1 MPVRQTAP
9 VLPATTVPDAADVP
23 DGLRAHWVA
32 WTGAG
37 REQVAALGGPADGD
51 APVAVVGDERR
62 LAPAWDGRI
71 REVTGVVDP
80 AGRALMSV
88 PPDWVAAAVAV
99 ADGRP
104 LDLVRAML
112 PGAVGR
118 PSGVVYQAV
127 YRWSVRPPGRDELPD
142 VGEWLPYEDPRV
154 PEWLHPFGGDTLVV
168 LDEDG
173 TYLAGLGLKRHDEH
187 VHEIAIGTTEA
198 ARGRGLAR
206 RLTARAAREL
216 LADGVVPTYMHDP
229 RNLAS
234 AKVADAAGFPDR
246 GWGALGIADLAEVQ
260 EAATSDR

>member
-1 MPVRQTAP
+1 MRQTSH
-9 VLPATTVPDAADVP
+9 VLPATTPPDAADVP

-32 WTGAG
+32 WTGASDDL
-37 REQVAALGGPADGD
+37 VAALGAAADGR
-51 APVAVVGDERR
+51 PRVVVVADERR
-62 LAPAWDGRI
+62 SEPAWDGRL

-80 AGRALMSV
+80 AGRAVMSV
-88 PPDWVAAAVAV
+88 PPDWRSAAAAV

-112 PGAVGR
+112 PAAVGR
-118 PSGVVYQAV
+118 PAGVVYQAV
-127 YRWSVRPPGRDELPD
+127 YRWAVRPPGRDVLPD
-142 VGEWLPYEDPRV
+142 VGDWLPYEDPRV
-154 PEWLHPFGGDTLVV
+154 PEWLHPFGGEALVV

-187 VHEIAIGTTEA
+187 VHEIAIGTAEA

-216 LADGVVPTYMHDP
+216 LAAGVVPTYMHDP
-229 RNLAS
+229 NNLAS

>member
-1 MPVRQTAP
+1 VRQTAH
-9 VLPATTVPDAADVP
+9 VLDVTRPDALDVP
-23 DGLRAHWVA
+23 AGLRAHWVA
-32 WTGAG
+32 WTGAT
-37 REQVAALGGPADGD
+37 EAQVGSLGGPG
-51 APVAVVGDERR
+51 PGRGVGPRIVVVADERR
-62 LAPAWDGRI
+62 AAPAWDGEVRA
-71 REVTGVVDP
+71 VTGVADP
-80 AGRALMSV
+80 DGRAVVSV
-88 PPDWVAAAVAV
+88 PPDWYAAASAV
-99 ADGRP
+99 ADGAT
-104 LDLVRAML
+104 LDEVRERL
-112 PGAVGR
+112 PVAVGR
-118 PSGVVYQAV
+118 PDSVVYRAV
-127 YRWSVRPPGRDELPD
+127 YRWSVAPPGRDVLPD

-154 PEWLHPFGGDTLVV
+154 PEWLHPFGGTTLVV

-173 TYLAGLGLKRHDEH
+173 SYLAGLGLKRHDDH

-246 GWGALGIADLAEVQ
+246 GWGALGIASLAEVV